1 MSDQPITREDVAK
14 VARLA
19 RLDLTDEE
27 LERFTGQLASILG
40 HAEDL
45 DAIDVAG
52 LKTTA
57 HPLELSNVLR
67 SDVPHESLAVDAV
80 LAMAPETADGRF
92 QVPPVMG
99 EAP

>member
-1 MSDQPITREDVAK
+1 MSDQPITREDVA
-14 VARLA
+14 
-19 RLDLTDEE
+19 
-27 LERFTGQLASILG
+27 
-40 HAEDL
+40 
-45 DAIDVAG
+45 
-52 LKTTA
+52 
-57 HPLELSNVLR
+57 LELSNVLR